1 MSYGIPSDEVA
12 EDYKRALE
20 DLTMNS
26 RYEISNLTVIAKEN
40 TEHALAISEALKN
53 HIKQVG
59 HLSSQFV
66 LVYLV
71 LISLCVVLHVR
82 FRNILLTIF
91 RPPHRKS
98 SLRSMCLTLSSRM
111 LAHLTRC
118 FLVDSSTRRSWKH
131 MPW

>member
-71 LISLCVVLHVR
+71 LI
-82 FRNILLTIF
+82 F
-91 RPPHRKS
+91 
-98 SLRSMCLTLSSRM
+98 SMCCIACT
-111 LAHLTRC
+111 
-118 FLVDSSTRRSWKH
+118 F
-131 MPW
+131 